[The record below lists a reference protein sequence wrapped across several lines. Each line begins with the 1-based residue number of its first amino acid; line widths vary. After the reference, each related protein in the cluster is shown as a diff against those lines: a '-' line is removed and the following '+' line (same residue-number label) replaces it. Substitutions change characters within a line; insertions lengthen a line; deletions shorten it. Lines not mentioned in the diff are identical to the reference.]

1 MTLKSKRR
9 PRSRRRR
16 ALTNAPG
23 FKAKT
28 APLVALL
35 CNVLTSAVTP
45 TTPLRSHPPTRRAQ
59 RSHAAATAPRSWGSH
74 HRARGRNARVDRGAL
89 ADDRPHARRWQLG
102 AAAVFLRPRQGPRCC
117 RSTRRANAA
126 ACRRAHVGRG
136 IGALAAE
143 RTHDRR
149 PHLRAHYRTR
159 AFPRPRQAPRRR
171 SEIRRATTPPLVDAP
186 KSAVTWVPSPP
197 PLLPNEVVSAPNPTL
212 LPLHPKDD
220 DCCAEARIQAASGH
234 AESFS
239 FGPRDKRASCEPRQ
253 SFQSL
258 ASFSRTLSSASKA
271 SEPSANL
278 R

>member
-74 HRARGRNARVDRGAL
+74 HCARGRNARVDRGAL

-149 PHLRAHYRTR
+149 PHLRATTARARFLGRAKPHAAAVKSEGPQRHRSSTR
-159 AFPRPRQAPRRR
+159 PSRP
-171 SEIRRATTPPLVDAP
+171 
-186 KSAVTWVPSPP
+186 
-197 PLLPNEVVSAPNPTL
+197 
-212 LPLHPKDD
+212 
-220 DCCAEARIQAASGH
+220 
-234 AESFS
+234 
-239 FGPRDKRASCEPRQ
+239 
-253 SFQSL
+253 
-258 ASFSRTLSSASKA
+258 
-271 SEPSANL
+271 
-278 R
+278 